1 MFLQTPQMTP
11 GTLVHERYRIIRV
24 VGQGGMGVVYEA
36 EDERLTKRIALKQTL
51 VSGEG
56 LERAFEREARLLAS
70 LKHRGLP
77 SVSDY
82 FIIDQSQFLVM
93 DYIDGPNLEELA
105 AQQNGPF
112 SLKQVLTWAYQLCDI
127 LSYLHSKQPPIIHRD
142 IKPQNLKLSEDKHI
156 ILLDFG
162 LAKHTD
168 QDLSRA
174 TSSRSVYGYTPN
186 YSPPEQIN
194 GSRTDVRS
202 DVYASAAT
210 LYFLL
215 AGTPPSSA
223 MTRISAFTNDE
234 PDPLKPLHELRS
246 DVSQDVS
253 NVISTAMLLKSAN
266 RYPSVAAMRDALQ
279 GAEQGIPQT
288 MPNIT
293 IAQQISDPNLPP
305 YSPPVQPIPSPDQHK
320 SDPQLGIDED
330 RTALYGAAAQ
340 PAQPIPSPD
349 QPKSDPQLAI
359 DDRTALY
366 GAAAQPAPAPYS
378 PSPPA
383 LPQTLQPT
391 RKVPMLWITLAG
403 LVLFGGLGAML
414 FGSGILKD
422 SQQAAATI
430 TPLAGRQAF
439 AGEQATATIATVFPS
454 MTTTATATATA
465 TPKPTMDLQA
475 TAASFSASRVE
486 LNGQEADRVA
496 HQRTLPNA
504 SAQYDSES
512 ESLLLKAYNNSIIGP
527 VGQRGL
533 RTNAQSNDGSLWI
546 RDVDYTISG
555 YGYSL
560 ADLSVFRETLEIFLK
575 RVDPDGEVAE
585 TIITSKGSK
594 TNSGAWDSMPNLI
607 HGVYVYVSKTGDR
620 SFYQQQRDTLQRV
633 GDWIAVLDSDGD
645 GLPEHNNRFV
655 YGYYNSVSNSVRH
668 TYALAKFYRAYTELA
683 ELERSIG
690 GTGQRWEERA
700 ARLHAAFHA
709 PNSPYW
715 GQKPWPVAWLRPDG
729 TPVETLE
736 TFGVF
741 EAIDSGLIG
750 PQDGERYTRLVQ
762 ALHQEFEQLTSNG
775 APMRLAL
782 GGYPQDVLRTT
793 PRVPAWMLD
802 VSASWIVGRA
812 APVYAA
818 AGYPEDAR
826 KLMELYSQR
835 AREGTVHQFVAGP
848 GAAFGPGKSNET
860 NLPWDSSAW
869 FMAVY
874 SGHYGVRYTPNALVI
889 APSPFS
895 ALPNDGVELLS
906 YQGAIINLSLDKAAA
921 TYQLSVDRPTAV
933 QLYPMAGYSALSL
946 DDGDPQAMAELI
958 LEPNR
963 SYLIQSLP

>member
-1 MFLQTPQMTP
+1 MFSQTPQMTP
-11 GTLVHERYRIIRV
+11 GTVVHGRYRIIRV

-51 VSGEG
+51 VIGAG
-56 LERAFEREARLLAS
+56 LERAFEREARLLAG

-105 AQQNGPF
+105 SQQNAPF

-127 LSYLHSKQPPIIHRD
+127 LNYLHSRQPPVIHRD
-142 IKPQNLKLSEDKHI
+142 IKPQNLKLGEDQHI

-162 LAKHTD
+162 LAKHSD
-168 QDLSRA
+168 QDLSKS
-174 TSSRSVYGYTPN
+174 TNSRSVYGYTPN

-202 DVYASAAT
+202 DVYALGAT

-215 AGTPPSSA
+215 AGAPPSSA
-223 MTRISAFTNDE
+223 MTRISAFANDE

-246 DVSQDVS
+246 DISQDIS

-279 GAEQGIPQT
+279 GAEMGVPQT

-293 IAQQISDPNLPP
+293 IAQQISEPYLPP
-305 YSPPVQPIPSPDQHK
+305 VPPPSPD
-320 SDPQLGIDED
+320 PQPADDGDRTAPYSSTGQLAPTPNPQSPSDED
-330 RTALYGAAAQ
+330 RTALYNSDPRYVAS
-340 PAQPIPSPD
+340 PAPQPIPNFPN
-349 QPKSDPQLAI
+349 
-359 DDRTALY
+359 
-366 GAAAQPAPAPYS
+366 
-378 PSPPA
+378 PPV
-383 LPQTLQPT
+383 PPETLQPA
-391 RKVPMLWITLAG
+391 RQVPVLWIALAA
-403 LVLFGGLGAML
+403 LVLLGGLTALL
-414 FGSGILKD
+414 FGSGMLSA
-422 SQQAAATI
+422 SQQAETARQSVDAIAFVDDANATSLPA
-430 TPLAGRQAF
+430 TATS
-439 AGEQATATIATVFPS
+439 QATATP
-454 MTTTATATATA
+454 TATLTPSPS
-465 TPKPTMDLQA
+465 PKPTMDLQA
-475 TAASFSASRVE
+475 TALSFANSRVE
-486 LNGQEADRVA
+486 LNSQEEERVA
-496 HQRTLPNA
+496 QQRTLPNA
-504 SAQYDSES
+504 SARFDRES
-512 ESLLLKAYNNSIIGP
+512 ESLLLKAYSDNIIGP

-533 RTNAQSNDGSLWI
+533 RTNAQSTDGSLWI

-560 ADLSVFRETLEIFLK
+560 ADLTVFRETLEIFLK

-585 TIITSKGSK
+585 TIVTSQSSK
-594 TNSGAWDSMPNLI
+594 VNSGAWDSMPNLI

-620 SFYQQQRDTLQRV
+620 KFYQQQRDTLQRV

-645 GLPEHNNRFV
+645 GLPEHNERFV

-668 TYALAKFYRAYTELA
+668 TYALAKFYRAYKELA

-690 GTGQRWEERA
+690 GTGQVWDERA
-700 ARLHAAFHA
+700 ARLRAAFHA
-709 PNSPYW
+709 SDSPYW
-715 GQKPWPVAWLRPDG
+715 GQNPWPIAWLRPDG

-750 PQDGERYTRLVQ
+750 PQDGERYTRLIR
-762 ALHQEFEQLTSNG
+762 ALHQEFEQLSSNG

-835 AREGTVHQFVAGP
+835 AREGTVHQFVAGA
-848 GAAFGPGKSNET
+848 GAAFGPGKSRET

-869 FMAVY
+869 FLAVY
-874 SGHYGVRYTPNALVI
+874 SGHYGVRYTPNALVV

-895 ALPNDGVELLS
+895 ALPNDGIETLS
-906 YQGAIINLSLDKAAA
+906 YQGAVINLSIDKEAA
-921 TYQLSVDRPTAV
+921 TYRVRVDRPTAV

-946 DDGDPQAMAELI
+946 NNGDPQAMAELI